1 MKQNLIKAH
10 LGSRK
15 TVEEILQ
22 FYGMES
28 KGSRESLEA
37 RVKNELTLKQI
48 KNFLNK

>member
-15 TVEEILQ
+15 KVEEILQ
-22 FYGMES
+22 FYGMDF
-28 KGSRESLEA
+28 KGSRESLEEKVN
-37 RVKNELTLKQI
+37 RLSIKQI